1 MTMNL
6 SGTTDLKIN
15 FLKGK
20 LSTRKNDELLNYI
33 NFNLLYSKF
42 INFMIEG
49 IAIPWKYF
57 DISKKLIKFSIF

>member
-1 MTMNL
+1 MNL

-33 NFNLLYSKF
+33 NFNLLYLKF

-57 DISKKLIKFSIF
+57 YISKKLIKFSIF